1 MLQKNKWYVN
11 LDVFNVH
18 HLLTKIIAQDNLEC
32 KQEKRQNVC
41 KSIYFLCT
49 NTLKQQKAAA
59 GRLLAPS
66 CSLQFLIIFVR
77 SIPRC
82 DIPARHRR
90 HR

>member
-1 MLQKNKWYVN
+1 MLTFT
-11 LDVFNVH
+11 VFNVH
-18 HLLTKIIAQDNLEC
+18 HLLTKIIAQDNIEC
-32 KQEKRQNVC
+32 KQKNRQNAD

-49 NTLKQQKAAA
+49 DTLKQQKAAA
-59 GRLLAPS
+59 GRLSAPS

-82 DIPARHRR
+82 DIPAKHRS

>member
-1 MLQKNKWYVN
+1 MLQKNKCHVN
-11 LDVFNVH
+11 LDVFNAH
-18 HLLTKIIAQDNLEC
+18 HLLTKIIAQDNDEC
-32 KQEKRQNVC
+32 KQKKRQSAD

-49 NTLKQQKAAA
+49 DTLKQQKAAA
-59 GRLLAPS
+59 GRLSAPS